1 MIKINPL
8 FGLALICA
16 AGPSVAADYVVPFDE
31 VKWHAE
37 KADGGC
43 RLYSSDDHSG
53 ITVTFSSATTKPVTL
68 TVTGRSIHSFSD
80 DLVVETE
87 PPVWGASHYETTTV
101 SQVTRNKKSLTL
113 KQGDE
118 LLYRDIKSGAWLTV
132 RDLFHSVTFPTA
144 NIREAL
150 NLFQG
155 CTTQLPPVSFNQAQ
169 KTVFNFKSGTLA
181 LTPAQREQIDEI
193 AQLILFDKRIVKV
206 LLTGHSDNQGDTV
219 VNLSVSK
226 RRAEDVAYWLMLAGI
241 PEEMMETR
249 GQGDRYPL
257 ASNMDEKGRYQN
269 RRVEVELVRQ

>member
-1 MIKINPL
+1 MRRNRL
-8 FGLALICA
+8 LSVALMCA
-16 AGPSVAADYVVPFDE
+16 ACSSLAADYVVPFDE

-53 ITVTFSSATTKPVTL
+53 IKVTFSTASAKPVAL
-68 TVTGRSIHSFSD
+68 TITGRSIHSFGE
-80 DLVVETE
+80 DLLVETE
-87 PPVWGASHYETTTV
+87 PPIWGANHYETTTV

-113 KQGDE
+113 DQGDD
-118 LLYRDIKSGAWLTV
+118 LIYRDIKSGAWLTV

-150 NLFQG
+150 NVFQS
-155 CTTQLPPVSFNQAQ
+155 CTTHLPPVSFNQAQ
-169 KTVFNFKSGTLA
+169 KTVFNFKSGALA
-181 LTPAQREQIDEI
+181 LTPAQREEIEAI
-193 AQLILFDKRIVKV
+193 AQLIHFDKRIVKV

-226 RRAEDVAYWLMLAGI
+226 RRAQDVAYWLMLAGI

-249 GQGDRYPL
+249 GQGDRYPV